1 MYWILDQYWIQQ
13 KLFHTLLNWK
23 TSQEQQHLSLFNI
36 EPVIYMYNTLGK
48 PQIKF
53 STKIVQTLEE
63 QNKNPPTLR
72 SKMHTSIK
80 RKNRWKA
87 GKRIATQW
95 AEWAT
100 GKAQDG
106 RLSFLSQSVSE
117 AAPICNRIPRRLRQ
131 KIMAGVLSTSNNHKT
146 CSSAY

>member
-1 MYWILDQYWIQQ
+1 MYWILDQYWTQQ
-13 KLFHTLLNWK
+13 KLFDTLLHWK

-53 STKIVQTLEE
+53 SKKIVQTLEE

-80 RKNRWKA
+80 RKNRRRA
-87 GKRIATQW
+87 RKRIEKEDSDTVSYRKGVRRPLMVPL
-95 AEWAT
+95 T
-100 GKAQDG
+100 V
-106 RLSFLSQSVSE
+106 SQ
-117 AAPICNRIPRRLRQ
+117 
-131 KIMAGVLSTSNNHKT
+131 
-146 CSSAY
+146 